1 MFIFFYFFVN
11 TFSFFLIISLYS
23 SKIIIKKGRI
33 IVRNF
38 LENLSYS
45 INRFM
50 RGRYGFDVLSRS
62 AIFIAC
68 ILLLISSL
76 FSAPILYYLSLVFLF
91 WAYFR
96 CFSRN
101 LDRRGR
107 ELCKFLSIKNKF
119 TAKINRRK
127 KMFAQRRTHKF
138 FKCPKCGT
146 YSRVPKG
153 KGKIKITCGVC
164 KNEMIKR
171 T

>member
-1 MFIFFYFFVN
+1 M
-11 TFSFFLIISLYS
+11 
-23 SKIIIKKGRI
+23 
-33 IVRNF
+33 RNF
-38 LENLSYS
+38 LANLNYR
-45 INRFM
+45 IKCFM
-50 RGRYGFDVLSRS
+50 RGRYGFDLLSYAAVIIS
-62 AIFIAC
+62 C
-68 ILLLISSL
+68 ILALISSL
-76 FSAPILYYLSLVFLF
+76 FGVSILYYLSMLFLF

-101 LDRRGR
+101 LDKRGR
-107 ELCKFLSIKNKF
+107 ELCKFLSIRNKF
-119 TAKINRRK
+119 TAKINRHK
-127 KMFAQRRTHKF
+127 KMFRERRTHKF